1 MCPYNVGEIIMA
13 DRELTEIIS
22 AFTSGDVFT
31 AKDEVLSA
39 YLAKIIDRDHYK
51 ALEVDGRLRPEVVPA
66 MVGII
71 VSIRSERTSKAL
83 AEAQDALA
91 KKNIE
96 LQAEMVNLTR
106 GIYFLTI
113 VIVAATAIQIYL
125 TFCR

>member
-1 MCPYNVGEIIMA
+1 MA